1 MHSGSKKYFSIS
13 EVSQITGIPLHKL
26 RYLEKSKTDIDIV
39 QIRGR
44 RYYTSTNIESIKH
57 LFNRDNELQFNLFSP
72 IADDLAKIND
82 QLEVYSQVVYKI
94 DLLISKFTKLSLS
107 YSLCKLQKDIVEDTI
122 KKQLKYRGK
131 NG

>member
-1 MHSGSKKYFSIS
+1 MKSVNKKYFSIS

-57 LFNRDNELQFNLFSP
+57 LFNRDNELQFNLFIP
-72 IADDLAKIND
+72 ATDDSLKNNP
-82 QLEVYSQVVYKI
+82 QLEFYSQVVQKI
-94 DLLISKFTKLSLS
+94 DLLISKFTKLE
-107 YSLCKLQKDIVEDTI
+107 KDI
-122 KKQLKYRGK
+122 LKAL
-131 NG
+131 